1 MDRRQFQSII
11 SWKKNQ
17 WFDELF
23 KRNYEP
29 SSNEENTTFEPA
41 DKSICESKVTMV
53 QEQREFMYET
63 GMETIR

>member
-1 MDRRQFQSII
+1 MSLIEQTDQFDVEQVNNLYDSLV
-11 SWKKNQ
+11 K
-17 WFDELF
+17 
-23 KRNYEP
+23 NYEP
-29 SSNEENTTFEPA
+29 SQNEENTTFEPA